1 MKYSIRG
8 NLQTNKSLA
17 VISLINSYTLW
28 RLHTNTII
36 DRQTKEPKFTFEAWV
51 SIEKEKND
59 LFNSLREHVTLSGE
73 NISWHE
79 CTHDQNIPLPCEI
92 IETYEGG

>member
-8 NLQTNKSLA
+8 SLQPGKSSA

-28 RLHTNTII
+28 RLHTSTII
-36 DRQTKEPKFTFEAWV
+36 NRETKEPKFIFETWV
-51 SIEKEKND
+51 STEKEKND
-59 LFNSLREHVTLSGE
+59 LFNSLRDHITQSGE

-79 CTHDQNIPLPCEI
+79 CTHDENIPLPCEI